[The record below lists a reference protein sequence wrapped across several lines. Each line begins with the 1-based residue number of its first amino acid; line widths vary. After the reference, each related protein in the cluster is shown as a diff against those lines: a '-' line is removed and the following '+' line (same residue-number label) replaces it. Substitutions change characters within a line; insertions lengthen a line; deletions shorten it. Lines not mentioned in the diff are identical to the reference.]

1 MSSTPDRLPNLTV
14 IAAVARNGVIG
25 RAGAIPWRLPADMAH
40 FRALTRGCPM
50 IMGRRTWDSLPE
62 RFRPLPERTNIVVT
76 RQAGWRA
83 AGALAATSLDDAL
96 AQARTVTSPQGQV
109 FVMGGGE
116 LYTQAL
122 PRADTLELTEL
133 QADITG
139 DTVFPSWNRDDFI
152 EVRREAHAAAGP
164 DAPAF
169 HFVTY
174 RRVSQAHPRP

>member
-1 MSSTPDRLPNLTV
+1 MSTPPDRLPHLAV

-25 RAGAIPWRLPADMAH
+25 RGGTIPWRLPADMAH
-40 FRALTRGCPM
+40 FRALTRGCPV
-50 IMGRRTWDSLPE
+50 IMGRRTWNSLPE

-76 RQAGWRA
+76 HQADWQAPGARA
-83 AGALAATSLDDAL
+83 AASLDDAV
-96 AQARTVTSPQGQV
+96 AQARTVTPPQGRV
-109 FVMGGGE
+109 FVIGGAE
-116 LYTQAL
+116 LYALAL

-133 QADITG
+133 QADIAG
-139 DTVFPSWNRDDFI
+139 DTVFPPWNRDDFI

-174 RRVSQAHPRP
+174 RRAER

>member
-1 MSSTPDRLPNLTV
+1 MSTTPARLPRLTV

-40 FRALTRGCPM
+40 FRALTRGCPV

-76 RQAGWRA
+76 RQAGWQA
-83 AGALAATSLDDAL
+83 AGALSATSLAAAV
-96 AQARTVTSPQGQV
+96 AQAHTVTPPAGSV
-109 FVMGGGE
+109 FVIGGAE
-116 LYTQAL
+116 LYGQAL
-122 PRADTLELTEL
+122 PGADRLELTEL
-133 QADITG
+133 QVDIEG
-139 DTVFPSWNRDDFI
+139 DTVFPPWNRDDFI
-152 EVRREAHAAAGP
+152 ELRREVHAAAGP

-174 RRVSQAHPRP
+174 RRQER